1 MKTKM
6 KNPYFWVGLV
16 GVTATA
22 MGLDLQT
29 LTSWTAVQDAFI
41 ELISNPVM
49 IVSVIMAVVGVFNQ
63 GKKDKNKDVA

>member
-16 GVTATA
+16 GVAATA

-41 ELISNPVM
+41 ELV
-49 IVSVIMAVVGVFNQ
+49 
-63 GKKDKNKDVA
+63 